1 MAVYFFVEMELGQM
15 RNYMGFLCFGDERT
29 FMPNHGN
36 KAPIII
42 ENYTIEHI
50 MPQNSNPSNEWKR
63 EFE

>member
-1 MAVYFFVEMELGQM
+1 M
-15 RNYMGFLCFGDERT
+15 RNYLGF
-29 FMPNHGN
+29 FMFWRREDVYANHGN

-63 EFE
+63 AFE